1 MREGAVSFRMFFK
14 QSFLGLLNR
23 SMGEAL
29 LTEVTQNWQVSF
41 FPQQAS
47 PLHNLGKRPCEPC
60 KFQGLSDTCEWFI
73 LSES

>member
-1 MREGAVSFRMFFK
+1 MRMFFK

-60 KFQGLSDTCEWFI
+60 KFQGLSDTCEWFTF
-73 LSES
+73 